1 MDLIHVTI
9 RGGGCF
15 LRAAAVLTRIQVG
28 RIPVP
33 PVMLGVRY
41 LVMVVVQSRLMEE
54 LGKGG
59 DVHGLILV
67 STRGQG
73 AAP

>member
-1 MDLIHVTI
+1 
-9 RGGGCF
+9 
-15 LRAAAVLTRIQVG
+15 
-28 RIPVP
+28 
-33 PVMLGVRY
+33 MLGVRY